1 MCYSY
6 FVQNYFSI
14 AKQSCTKQICK
25 NQFFKEIVIFFT
37 RHSRFSLTL
46 QYNNFWQQFPLLANF
61 TIKAFALSSTKPL
74 KKILQKN
81 DFIV

>member
-14 AKQSCTKQICK
+14 AKQSYTKHICK
-25 NQFFKEIVIFFT
+25 KQLYKKVVIFFT

-46 QYNNFWQQFPLLANF
+46 QYNNFWQQSPLLAYF